1 MKSPPQTNFFDLDPK
16 QKAGIEPLAEVTSR
30 RMQSL
35 VMAYPIH
42 QMVARGASGHH
53 PRWANQNF
61 TFLAL
66 QAFDAV
72 FARMS
77 PGVGMGATRDQIVE
91 DLRPFILASDDGLA
105 DDEVSEI
112 ADFVIGQL
120 MNEGRGAFEQECIWA
135 EEGARTLK
143 PYTFRFA
150 LLQSFH
156 DPESDRFLIRATLQA
171 IHLYL
176 RMLDQPLEDEQLANL
191 FILQEQVKRGRI
203 DHARREAERTMLLSL
218 EYERYI
224 FGMLRAIRRDVTS
237 VDWLREVTP
246 KLEEAHRHVQRL
258 IQDQGK
264 VLQGLKNELH
274 KFDDAMKLQAIHEL
288 ISLLERCQKR
298 HMELE
303 RQILAAGPE
312 FLEEQAYQR
321 FRQMARTPMPD
332 LNQRIFMPG
341 LRLPSEAF
349 RPLVRPVFGIALGPE
364 IDRMLDLEVFL
375 DKLLR
380 EEIAHE
386 TKLDEETLEERNPIG
401 ELFDP
406 IRDVTE
412 MKIAKVL
419 MTVGEKKVR
428 LSELLAQGRQTG
440 MDTDELAAL
449 GVSILHSYHLRSD
462 MLGLSVKKDGAQLDD
477 PEFEGDDLVVT
488 KLEAQKA
495 ATEEVAN
502 HG

>member
-1 MKSPPQTNFFDLDPK
+1 LKLPQQPNIFDLDQRNK
-16 QKAGIEPLAEVTSR
+16 TGIEPLAEVTSR

-53 PRWANQNF
+53 PRWQKQNF

-66 QAFDAV
+66 QTFDAV

-77 PGVGMGATRDQIVE
+77 PGVGMGATRDQIIE
-91 DLRPFILASDDGLA
+91 DLRPFILASDEGLSEE
-105 DDEVSEI
+105 EVAEI
-112 ADFVIGQL
+112 GDFVIAQL

-135 EEGARTLK
+135 EESAKTLR

-224 FGMLRAIRRDVTS
+224 FGMLRAVRRDVTS
-237 VDWLREVTP
+237 VDWIREVTP

-264 VLQGLKNELH
+264 VLNGLKNELH
-274 KFDDAMKLQAIHEL
+274 KYEDAGRLQAIHEL
-288 ISLLERCQKR
+288 IALLESCQKR

-341 LRLPSEAF
+341 LRLPSREFGALA
-349 RPLVRPVFGIALGPE
+349 RPICGVVLGPE

-375 DKLLR
+375 ERLLR
-380 EEIAHE
+380 EEVPHE
-386 TKLDEETLEERNPIG
+386 SKPDEEMLEDRSPIG

-406 IRDVTE
+406 IRDATE
-412 MKIAKVL
+412 MKIANVL
-419 MTVGEKKVR
+419 MTVGEKHVR
-428 LSELLAQGRQTG
+428 LSELLAQGRESG
-440 MDTDELAAL
+440 METDELAAL

-462 MLGLSVKKDGAQLDD
+462 MLGLLVKKDGVLLED

-488 KLEAQKA
+488 KLVEREDEREKA
-495 ATEEVAN
+495 EN